1 MQSPCLALQPF
12 KGVIVMFKIIYE
24 GLAYLLA
31 ILAGTA
37 LLLAY
42 FDVLVQGV

>member
-1 MQSPCLALQPF
+1 
-12 KGVIVMFKIIYE
+12 MFKILCE
-24 GLAYLLA
+24 GVAYLVA

-42 FDVLVQGV
+42 FDVLVK